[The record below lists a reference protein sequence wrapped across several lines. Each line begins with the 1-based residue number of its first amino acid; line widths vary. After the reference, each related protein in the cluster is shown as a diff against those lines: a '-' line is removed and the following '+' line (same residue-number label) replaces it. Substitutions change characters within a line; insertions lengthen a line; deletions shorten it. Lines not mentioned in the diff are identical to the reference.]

1 MTLKIVTIGVYGS
14 TEEAFFNA
22 LRETGVDTFCDIR
35 LRRGMRG
42 SVYAFANSAR
52 LQKRL
57 GEMGIRYLH
66 FKELAPT
73 KEIREHQARADKKS
87 GTGKRKRTELAEPF
101 VQAYRDEVLADFDS
115 QAFVEKLGADAHVVC
130 LFCVE
135 GAPEA
140 CHRSLL
146 AERLEQDLRI
156 HVEHLRA

>member
-1 MTLKIVTIGVYGS
+1 MKPKIVTIGVYGS
-14 TEEAFFNA
+14 TEDSFFGA
-22 LRETGVDTFCDIR
+22 LRDAGVDTFVDIR

-42 SVYAFANSAR
+42 SLYTYANSAR

-66 FKELAPT
+66 LKELAPS

-87 GTGKRKRTELAEPF
+87 GTGKRGRTELAESF
-101 VQAYRDEVLADFDS
+101 VRAYLDEVLADFDS
-115 QAFVEKLGADAHVVC
+115 QAFLEKLGPEARVAC

-135 GAPEA
+135 AAPEA

-146 AERLEQDLRI
+146 AERLEHDLGI
-156 HVEHLRA
+156 KVEHLRA